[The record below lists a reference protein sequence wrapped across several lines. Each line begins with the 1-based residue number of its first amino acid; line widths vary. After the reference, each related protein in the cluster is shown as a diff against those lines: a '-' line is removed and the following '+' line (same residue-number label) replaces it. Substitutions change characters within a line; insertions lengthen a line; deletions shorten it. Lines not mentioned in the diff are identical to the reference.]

1 MKNCITTIIIVFAL
15 IVQSFGQ
22 TTNPEK
28 EAYLQK
34 SKEQRNT
41 GWVFLA
47 IGTTMATV
55 GAIGFGQGDL
65 LSSSSNNMDSYGFLM
80 VLGVVVD
87 LASIPFFISA
97 GYNARKAASISI
109 NNQKIL
115 IPQQNTISAKYQ
127 PALTL
132 KINL

>member
-15 IVQSFGQ
+15 TLQSFSQ

-41 GWVFLA
+41 GWTFLA

-55 GAIGFGQGDL
+55 GAIGLGSGDFW
-65 LSSSSNNMDSYGFLM
+65 SSDSDSYGFLFLM
-80 VLGVVVD
+80 GLGVD

>member
-1 MKNCITTIIIVFAL
+1 MKNCITTIIIVFTL
-15 IVQSFGQ
+15 TVQSFGQ

-41 GWVFLA
+41 GWTFLA

-55 GAIGFGQGDL
+55 GAIGLGSGDFW
-65 LSSSSNNMDSYGFLM
+65 SSDTGSYGFLFFM
-80 VLGVVVD
+80 GLGVD

-97 GYNARKAASISI
+97 GHNARKAASISI